1 MEPTNAT
8 EPAVKKGAA
17 AVTEGAAEGVSALE
31 SAEEGVADVEVE
43 AEWKADGDAVPVAE
57 RRGDA
62 VPVPER
68 ERGGEA
74 VKGADFVP
82 AMEALVEEEP
92 VTEAERLA
100 DALAEGVGES
110 VSHERVGVALTE
122 ADPVGDVDAVSAA
135 LSVL

>member
-1 MEPTNAT
+1 
-8 EPAVKKGAA
+8 
-17 AVTEGAAEGVSALE
+17 
-31 SAEEGVADVEVE
+31 
-43 AEWKADGDAVPVAE
+43 
-57 RRGDA
+57 
-62 VPVPER
+62 
-68 ERGGEA
+68 
-74 VKGADFVP
+74 
-82 AMEALVEEEP
+82 